1 MESEGAV
8 ERTLGRQTVRS
19 QWGDPDSSRENPR
32 VQLSDWIGEISKRKK
47 RYCGAP
53 RPCSQ
58 LEQQARPSPR
68 RDWCETRQA
77 QGQVFVDRAEP
88 EMGDGPPS
96 RSRL

>member
-1 MESEGAV
+1 MHLS
-8 ERTLGRQTVRS
+8 VRIEEK
-19 QWGDPDSSRENPR
+19 SR
-32 VQLSDWIGEISKRKK
+32 KKK

-53 RPCSQ
+53 KPCSQ
-58 LEQQARPSPR
+58 PERQARPSPR

-96 RSRL
+96 RSRLQRGVALDPE